1 MVLSLFFSKIAVVAG
16 FAKVLLKF
24 GLVYNK
30 ELVCSPPK
38 LIASAPP
45 PNPLSIAD
53 APYRRV
59 KDTIFLQL
67 LLLTRDIDI

>member
-45 PNPLSIAD
+45 KPLSIAD

-67 LLLTRDIDI
+67 LLLIRDIDI